1 MQKELY
7 FVLNE
12 KEVFLEHILVD
23 YDNIPIFLL
32 CKDKN
37 KQYYLALCN
46 DAENQNYLVVDL
58 SVAEVNELLHGKYP
72 MRDFFLGKKEFWN
85 IISGETIKE
94 NIVER
99 RQINKLNVEDLPEER
114 AYFQIVEKH
123 VKEYVQKFDLEFSKK
138 KKD

>member
-58 SVAEVNELLHGKYP
+58 SIAEVNELLHGKCP
-72 MRDFFLGKKEFWN
+72 MRDFFLRKKEFWN
-85 IISGETIKE
+85 VISGEVIQKD
-94 NIVER
+94 IVER
-99 RQINKLNVEDLPEER
+99 CPINKLNVEDLPEEG
-114 AYFQIVEKH
+114 AYFQIVENH
-123 VKEYVQKFDLEFSKK
+123 VKKYVQKFDLEFSKK
-138 KKD
+138 KED